1 MPPDLSP
8 ESWTQIRNDY
18 EHTDRPVDDIC
29 AEHGISSG
37 TLRDRMRRWGWTRR
51 RPPIPPDGPPPAPP
65 PAPPVAATAAPV
77 SFAPVLAAPVSF
89 APVSFAPVLAAPV
102 ADGAAPAAVAPAD
115 AAAPVETDGRAIELR
130 LRSAVARVLPAIE
143 ATLATLA
150 TGSAQPRDMERAA
163 RVLAALTRTLSELN
177 GLLRLHGAA
186 GGGAFAPGE
195 QNKDIATRRREL
207 AAKLEAFVASQAGRA
222 DGGGKSQRES

>member
-1 MPPDLSP
+1 
-8 ESWTQIRNDY
+8 
-18 EHTDRPVDDIC
+18 
-29 AEHGISSG
+29 
-37 TLRDRMRRWGWTRR
+37 
-51 RPPIPPDGPPPAPP
+51 
-65 PAPPVAATAAPV
+65 
-77 SFAPVLAAPVSF
+77 LAAPVSF

-102 ADGAAPAAVAPAD
+102 ADGAAPAAVAPAE
-115 AAAPVETDGRAIELR
+115 AVAPVEMDGRAIELR

-150 TGSAQPRDMERAA
+150 TGPAQPRDMERAA